1 MYIKEIKI
9 KNFRGLD
16 IEIDNIKS
24 KLLIMGRND
33 TGKSNICY
41 ALKKLF
47 DVNTRRIPFTDSDS
61 TNNNC
66 GTIFISA
73 KLMLDNISYIERS
86 SIGKYIDVKNGDEYI
101 NISLNAE
108 YNKDLMIYEETI
120 ILGDTDE
127 TRFASNRSIPIDD
140 ILELVYVEP
149 NYNLEQNSKNYF
161 RKKKKEN
168 EKNERIIGNSVLD
181 KTRSLNDSIKSDEIV
196 HEMVDSINNNG
207 NFDEIFEDISFDI
220 QSNIAV
226 DNIYASLNFMALDN
240 EGHSIKALG
249 DGKTKT
255 LSLLL
260 KNDSLDVDKHK
271 IFILEEPENHMYPLL
286 QKTYLELC
294 QNLNLDQIFVTTH
307 SPYIFDF
314 KKMEQIVRL
323 KKNGKITRQNSI
335 NINEDTYKKF
345 GYLLNEEIGE
355 ILFYDKVLL
364 VEGVSEKYFYN
375 TLFNTD
381 DKFRHY
387 VTENKMGIFSV
398 GGVDFYPVKDFL
410 EKLGITVYIK
420 TDNDIFKVPKMNL
433 KRYAGIERVLNCL
446 DSSSKTKLANLLGT
460 KELDKE
466 LFRFSL
472 NDDSK
477 KIIED
482 NLVEIQNIF
491 EDNRVYLSISHEG
504 FEYDFLEFIESDNI
518 DDKDME
524 FLKKAKLKN
533 LHEYVIEQQI
543 PIMITEKN
551 KDSIL
556 VRFMNDFK

>member
-9 KNFRGLD
+9 NNFRGLD

-24 KLLIMGRND
+24 KLLIMWRND

-66 GTIFISA
+66 DTIFISA
-73 KLMLDNISYIERS
+73 KLMLDNISDIERS
-86 SIGKYIDVKNGDEYI
+86 SIGKHIDVRNGNEYI
-101 NISLNAE
+101 NISLCAE

-127 TRFASNRSIPIDD
+127 TRFASNRSIPLDD
-140 ILELVYVEP
+140 ILELVYIEP
-149 NYNLEQNSKNYF
+149 NYNIEQNSKNYF

-323 KKNGKITRQNSI
+323 KKNGKITKQNSI

-518 DDKDME
+518 D
-524 FLKKAKLKN
+524 
-533 LHEYVIEQQI
+533 EYSAI
-543 PIMITEKN
+543 
-551 KDSIL
+551 
-556 VRFMNDFK
+556 